1 MVCGVCCDGGWLW
14 SQEFYRSKGL
24 RLVTRPQSMADS
36 CEEALDG
43 LIDTCQAYRRQCE
56 EYRNNAITG

>member
-1 MVCGVCCDGGWLW
+1 MWL
-14 SQEFYRSKGL
+14 QEFYRSKGL

-36 CEEALDG
+36 CEEALDS